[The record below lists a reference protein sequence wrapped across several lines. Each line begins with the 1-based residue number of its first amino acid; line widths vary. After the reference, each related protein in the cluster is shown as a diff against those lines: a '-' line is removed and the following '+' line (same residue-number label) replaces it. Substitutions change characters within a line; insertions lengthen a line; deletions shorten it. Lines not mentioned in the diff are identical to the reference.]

1 MAGHDT
7 ISENNSVA
15 EVQSVSAAGRMMNI
29 VVIASSGHAKCV
41 IDSIELAQHFRIV
54 GLVDDYRRIGEKT
67 GTHRVLGTISD
78 LPNLVSV
85 YQLGGFIVAIGDNF
99 ARAAVT
105 SRVKLLCPE
114 LDLICAIHP
123 SAIVARG
130 AVIGAGTVIMA
141 GAVIAPACEIGMGC
155 IINTG
160 ASIDHDSIMH
170 DFSSIGPRVV
180 TGGNCQIGAF
190 TAIGIGA
197 VLSHR
202 IRIGAHSV
210 IGAGAVVLR
219 AVEPFSVSY
228 GSPAR
233 HIRTRIAGEKYL

>member
-1 MAGHDT
+1 
-7 ISENNSVA
+7 
-15 EVQSVSAAGRMMNI
+15 MNI
-29 VVIASSGHAKCV
+29 VVVGSSGHAKCV
-41 IDSIELAQHFRIV
+41 IDSVELAGRFRII
-54 GLVDDYRRIGEKT
+54 GLVDDFRTVDETTLSYK
-67 GTHRVLGTISD
+67 VLGTISD

-85 YQLGGFIVAIGDNF
+85 HQLSGFIVAIGDNF

-105 SRVKLLCPE
+105 SKVKLLCPE

-130 AVIGAGTVIMA
+130 AVIGAGSMIMA
-141 GAVIAPACEIGMGC
+141 GAVIAPTCEIGIGC

-160 ASIDHDSIMH
+160 ASIDHDSAMH
-170 DFSSIGPRVV
+170 DFSSIGPRAV
-180 TGGNCQIGAF
+180 TGGNCQIGTF
-190 TAIGIGA
+190 TAIGIGS

-202 IRIGAHSV
+202 ICIGAHCV

-219 AVEPFSVSY
+219 AVESFSVSY

>member
-1 MAGHDT
+1 MID
-7 ISENNSVA
+7 
-15 EVQSVSAAGRMMNI
+15 I
-29 VVIASSGHAKCV
+29 VVIGSSGHARCV
-41 IDSIELAQHFRIV
+41 IDSVELVGHYRIV

-67 GTHRVLGTISD
+67 GNYRILGTVSD

-85 YQLGGFIVAIGDNF
+85 HQLGGFIVAIGDNF

-105 SRVKLLCPE
+105 TMVQSLCPG
-114 LDLICAIHP
+114 LDLMCAIHP

-130 AVIGAGTVIMA
+130 TVIGGGTVVLA
-141 GAVIAPACEIGMGC
+141 GAIIAPECVIGVGC

-160 ASIDHDSIMH
+160 ASIDHDSTMH
-170 DFSSIGPRVV
+170 DFSSIAPRVV
-180 TGGNCQIGAF
+180 TGGNCQIGTI

-197 VLSHR
+197 VLCHR
-202 IRIGAHSV
+202 ICIGAHCV

-219 AVEPFSVSY
+219 SVKSFSVSY
-228 GSPAR
+228 GSPAM